1 MGKKKEKQEKKKSGR
16 KNPPVETGGDFR
28 AVERSAAREG
38 HTENAATP
46 DGVSGV
52 WT

>member
-1 MGKKKEKQEKKKSGR
+1 MGKKKEKKQKKEKR
-16 KNPPVETGGDFR
+16 QHPPVETAADFR